1 MLSVN
6 EVINVFSVSGASID
20 HAMTSQTGF
29 TMRTFETLAAGLNLY
44 TTNKEIVNEP
54 FYDPKRIVV
63 IDNDNLNNVEFRSER
78 NRELNKSWQDSFRQ
92 YRIDNWVK
100 EVLKT

>member
-1 MLSVN
+1 MNNSNIKHERILYLDGMETMYTRQVRDTLKSIYK
-6 EVINVFSVSGASID
+6 EVDCYFFKDI
-20 HAMTSQTGF
+20 
-29 TMRTFETLAAGLNLY
+29 Y
-44 TTNKEIVNEP
+44 KP
-54 FYDPKRIVV
+54 FYDPKRIVI

-92 YRIDNWVK
+92 YRIDNWVN